1 MFFQR
6 NLIIQQGKTDFEPLK
21 SRVESLNNPSKK
33 ENTHKPLKL
42 LIILYI
48 IIILIICIFF
58 YFTISGK
65 NKIIKQLKEQ
75 LLQKELE
82 IRNNYKTIKRFEST
96 TRKAN
101 EKKSSL
107 IIKTKKYSVN
117 IDEQYL
123 YDKNFYCKYHMF
135 TNATLNKLGYQTQLY
150 THSIEKGLQ
159 HFKLRPFFQKK
170 ILNLIDLIIK
180 QSKFENYKNKFSF
193 INGINALREYK
204 KTYVEHGWTDKEEFK
219 KVDSFLKNYTNIEKK
234 KAGAYILTKK
244 ELEKDYN
251 IDYLKFLKSR
261 HSARNY
267 KNETIK
273 LDDVKSA
280 VEMSKYTPSAC
291 NRQFIKLHFY
301 PSGKMRDNVI
311 NYAKGKYGIYL
322 DGVNT
327 FIVTFDVNGLDPEG
341 ERNLGYFNAGLYSTN
356 LVNAFHSLGIGTCF
370 IQFSN
375 SVKEEE
381 ELKRLNSIPE
391 YERIA
396 VIIFAGYYEEKSIFA
411 ASTRKE
417 LKELLV
423 IHD

>member
-1 MFFQR
+1 M
-6 NLIIQQGKTDFEPLK
+6 IIKQGKSDFEPLK
-21 SRVESLNNPSKK
+21 SIIESPNNPSKK
-33 ENTHKPLKL
+33 ENSPKL
-42 LIILYI
+42 LIIIYI
-48 IIILIICIFF
+48 IISLIIFIFS
-58 YFTISGK
+58 YFTISNK
-65 NKIIKQLKEQ
+65 NKIIKQLKQQ
-75 LLQKELE
+75 LFQKELE
-82 IRNNYKTIKRFEST
+82 LRNNYKTIKRFESK
-96 TRKAN
+96 RIEAN
-101 EKKSSL
+101 EKKPLQTINS
-107 IIKTKKYSVN
+107 KKYSVN

-123 YDKNFYCKYHMF
+123 YDKNFYCNYHMF
-135 TNATLNKLGYQTQLY
+135 TNATLNKLGYQTIIH

-159 HFKLRPFFQKK
+159 HFKLRPFGKK
-170 ILNLIDLIIK
+170 WILLLISLITK

-193 INGINALREYK
+193 VNGINSLREYK
-204 KTYVEHGWTDKEEFK
+204 KAYEENGWTDKEEFK
-219 KVDSFLKNYTNIEKK
+219 KVNSFLKNYTNVEKK
-234 KAGAYILTKK
+234 NAGAYIISKK
-244 ELEKDYN
+244 ELEKDYK

-261 HSARNY
+261 HSTRNY
-267 KNETIK
+267 KNEIIK
-273 LDDVKSA
+273 VDDVKLA
-280 VEMSKYTPSAC
+280 VEMAKYTPSAC

-311 NYAKGKYGIYL
+311 KYAVGKYGIYL

-327 FIVTFDVNGLDPEG
+327 FIVTFDVNGLTPEG

-411 ASTRKE
+411 SSQRKE